1 MKSVLI
7 TFDQAYYERIMALLD
22 RLGCRGFTY
31 LEKVQGRGSKT
42 GDPHFGSHAWPS
54 MCSAILTV
62 VEDNKVDS
70 LLDTLH
76 KMDLQTEQLGL
87 RAFVWT
93 IIIDIP
99 PYDRYLIHTYNIQET
114 FFFTGRLRQTE
125 SRFHIILQTQTF
137 SNTIRGNRKTTIY
150 FGRKF
155 PSKH

>member
-70 LLDTLH
+70 LLDTWL
-76 KMDLQTEQLGL
+76 KWFADG
-87 RAFVWT
+87 
-93 IIIDIP
+93 
-99 PYDRYLIHTYNIQET
+99 
-114 FFFTGRLRQTE
+114 
-125 SRFHIILQTQTF
+125 
-137 SNTIRGNRKTTIY
+137 TIRFACICVE
-150 FGRKF
+150 
-155 PSKH
+155 H